1 MGAASRTAVE
11 VSMRTRLVIVTAV
24 LAAVT
29 TVAIA
34 IPSLTAGRD
43 GTPGTTPLTTFP
55 ASYLGVYEKGPP
67 DRYQPVA
74 AFSHAAGRTPN
85 LTGYYGGWG
94 EPFKT
99 AFARTVHQHG
109 AVTLLQWDPTGV
121 SVAAIAAGR
130 YDGYLR
136 SFATS
141 VRNSGHPVV
150 IGFGHEMNAYWYSW
164 GYGQTSPAAFV
175 AAWRHIVTLFRHQGA
190 DNVTWLWTVQAD
202 VKGSGPDVSW
212 WPGASYVTW
221 VGIDGYYYR
230 PTDTFFSVFGATVAH
245 VRLFTGKPIL
255 LSEAAVGPAAGQAVK
270 IPGLFAGMR
279 QYGTLGLVWFDIAQN
294 DGVYHQ
300 DWHLE
305 DNPAA
310 LTAFRH
316 AASGLQ
322 LAQP

>member
-1 MGAASRTAVE
+1 MASTRTRVVIMVAVLITAAAVAATIASLASARSGAAR
-11 VSMRTRLVIVTAV
+11 
-24 LAAVT
+24 
-29 TVAIA
+29 
-34 IPSLTAGRD
+34 GRA
-43 GTPGTTPLTTFP
+43 PLPTSP

-67 DRYQPVA
+67 ASYQPVA
-74 AFSHAAGRTPN
+74 AFSRAAGRTPN

-99 AFARTVHQHG
+99 AFARTVHDHG

-121 SVAAIAAGR
+121 PVTAIAAGH

-136 SFATS
+136 SFAAS

-164 GYGQTSPAAFV
+164 GYGHTSAAMFV
-175 AAWRHIVTLFRHQGA
+175 AAWRHIVTLFRRQGA
-190 DNVTWLWTVQAD
+190 TNVTWMWTLQAD
-202 VKGSGPDVSW
+202 EKGTGPEVSW

-230 PTDTFFSVFGATVAH
+230 PADSFFSVFGATVAQ

-255 LSEAAVGPAAGQAVK
+255 LSEAAVGPAAGQAAK
-270 IPGLFAGMR
+270 IPGLFTGMR
-279 QYGTLGLVWFDIAQN
+279 QYGTLGLVWFDIAQH
-294 DGVYHQ
+294 DGLYHQ

-310 LTAFRH
+310 VTAFRH

-322 LAQP
+322 LARP

>member
-1 MGAASRTAVE
+1 MA
-11 VSMRTRLVIVTAV
+11 SMRTRVVIMVAV
-24 LAAVT
+24 LITAAAVAAT
-29 TVAIA
+29 IA
-34 IPSLTAGRD
+34 SLTSARSGAASGRA
-43 GTPGTTPLTTFP
+43 PLPTSP

-67 DRYQPVA
+67 ASYQPVA
-74 AFSHAAGRTPN
+74 AFSHVAGRTPN

-99 AFARTVHQHG
+99 AFARTVHDHG

-121 SVAAIAAGR
+121 SLAAIAAGH

-136 SFATS
+136 TFAAA
-141 VRNSGHPVV
+141 VRASGHPVV
-150 IGFGHEMNAYWYSW
+150 IGFGHEMNANWYSW
-164 GYGQTSPAAFV
+164 GYGQASPASFV
-175 AAWRHIVTLFRHQGA
+175 AAWRHIVTLFRQQGA
-190 DNVTWLWTVQAD
+190 TNVTWLWTLQAD
-202 VKGSGPDVSW
+202 VKGTGPVASW

-230 PTDTFFSVFGATVAH
+230 PTDSFFSVFGATVAH

-255 LSEAAVGPAAGQAVK
+255 LSEAAVGPAAGQATK
-270 IPGLFAGMR
+270 IPGLFTGMR

-305 DNPAA
+305 DNPSAV
-310 LTAFRH
+310 TAFRH